1 MKPLTRAIKHNTH
14 PGEILLNQ
22 IVKPNNLTVDKA
34 AKYLG
39 ITRPTLSNIVNGKS
53 AITPIMAIRISKVFG
68 GNPAFWVRLQTSYD
82 LREAEKEFDEKHIN
96 LDRFEFV

>member
-1 MKPLTRAIKHNTH
+1 MKSLTRGIKHNTH

-22 IVKPNNLTVDKA
+22 IVKANNLTVDKA
-34 AKYLG
+34 AKHLG

-68 GNPAFWVRLQTSYD
+68 GNPAFWIRLQSAFD
-82 LREAEKEFDEKHIN
+82 LRKAEQEFEEDHIE
-96 LDRFEFV
+96 LDKF